1 MPFGSRSHPRT
12 SPEELDF
19 DAVYQ
24 EVIRPAADD
33 ANWNATRI
41 DETPF
46 VGEISHHF
54 IERLLRADLVLADVS
69 VPNGNVYYEL
79 GIRHGIASGGTI
91 LIALAG
97 SELPFD
103 IRNQRTI
110 FYQLTD
116 DGLRDARQDIAQ
128 ALRSYA
134 PALSENP
141 VRRYLE
147 AVGESSSPIRD
158 PAAFEV
164 EFNGRIERAT
174 TAEQM
179 RAVWNWAK
187 HLRPQP
193 LSGLLRLARRFGD
206 LGDWLAAVETLRSAV
221 EQHESDYEVH
231 RQLAF
236 SLRKVDPD
244 DYAEAEVEFRKALR
258 SILKILKRS
267 ECSAASTNVKTSM
280 PMPKRAMTAL
290 HSWRHRVI
298 RLD

>member
-1 MPFGSRSHPRT
+1 MPPIKPRELFVIMPFGSRAHPRT
-12 SPEELDF
+12 SPEALDF
-19 DAVYQ
+19 DAVYR
-24 EVIRPAADD
+24 EVIRPAADY

-69 VPNGNVYYEL
+69 IPNGNVYYEL
-79 GIRHGIASGGTI
+79 GIRHGIAAGGTI
-91 LIALAG
+91 LIALEG

-110 FYQLTD
+110 FYRLTE
-116 DGLRDARQDIAQ
+116 DGLRDARQGIGE
-128 ALRSYA
+128 ALRSYE
-134 PALSENP
+134 PVVSQNP

-147 AVGESSSPIRD
+147 AVGESSSPLRD

-193 LSGLLRLARRFGD
+193 LSGLLRLARRFGEF
-206 LGDWLAAVETLRSAV
+206 GDWSAAVETLRNAV
-221 EQHESDYEVH
+221 DQYESDYEAH
-231 RQLAF
+231 RQLGF

-244 DYAEAEVEFRKALR
+244 DYAEAEAEFRNR
-258 SILKILKRS
+258 IISGS
-267 ECSAASTNVKTSM
+267 SAVDS
-280 PMPKRAMTAL
+280 
-290 HSWRHRVI
+290 
-298 RLD
+298 